1 MSDQGESQSQP
12 SIRDRIGAVLSP
24 PTEQAP
30 EPEQVVEQPQADEV
44 AAEAQEPE
52 VQEVQETEPDPTADW
67 VEVELEGDKIVIP
80 PKFREAFL
88 KNADYTQKTQALA
101 DQRRVIEQ
109 RAQALQ
115 VQEQTLQQL
124 QPLYAQGQM
133 VENAIQQFQRI
144 DWETLRQTDPVDYAA
159 KRADYAALTQQ
170 RQELLQHV
178 SRGQEYLAQQRQAA
192 IAEAA
197 KAAEPVIRKAIP
209 DWGPEKDSKLTQ
221 FALKQGATADEL
233 RGLAVRP
240 WAVVLLDMAMKYQD
254 LQAKKAE
261 LPKQVKHLSPVAK
274 PGAKSTV
281 QTSDQASFR
290 KAQEQLRKSG
300 GKDPGA
306 LRALIRAKLAQ

>member
-1 MSDQGESQSQP
+1 MSDQGESQ

-24 PTEQAP
+24 PQEQAP
-30 EPEQVVEQPQADEV
+30 EPEQVAPEQPQAEEV
-44 AAEAQEPE
+44 AAEAPE
-52 VQEVQETEPDPTADW
+52 VPEQEVQETAPDPTADW

-80 PKFREAFL
+80 PKFRDAFL
-88 KNADYTQKTQALA
+88 KNADYTQKTQLLA
-101 DQRRVIEQ
+101 DQKRLTEQ

-115 VQEQTLQQL
+115 LQEQTLQQL
-124 QPLYAQGQM
+124 TPLLVQGQLI
-133 VENAIQQFQRI
+133 ESTLQQYQRI
-144 DWETLRQTDPVDYAA
+144 DWEALRANDVVDYST
-159 KRADYAALTQQ
+159 KRADYAALMQQ
-170 RQELLQHV
+170 KQELQQQFAQGK
-178 SRGQEYLAQQRQAA
+178 SYLEQQRQAA
-192 IAEAA
+192 LAEAA

-209 DWGPEKDSKLTQ
+209 DWGPEKDAKLTQ
-221 FALKQGATADEL
+221 FALKNGATADEL

-240 WAVVLLDMAMKYQD
+240 WAVVLLDMALKYQD

-281 QTSDQASFR
+281 QTTEQASYR